1 MNNSILMK
9 KIQNYV
15 DKFIIY
21 FYIFCILSS
30 IYYIIENVANLD
42 INTVNGFIN
51 FTIFLFG
58 LVITTIIIFLVTTFN
73 QIDNL

>member
-15 DKFIIY
+15 EKFIIY

>member
-30 IYYIIENVANLD
+30 IYYIIDNVANLD
-42 INTVNGFIN
+42 INTVKGFIN